1 MIMIMRLAKGIRSS
15 GGALLFPFRGQKC
28 NQGGVYP
35 DPRLKTRSGCPH
47 AEISSLICFPV

>member
-15 GGALLFPFRGQKC
+15 GGALLFLFRGQKC